1 MNKDQGI
8 GLVVLVASVVGIVLY
23 AWLIYAF
30 TILVLQITAF
40 IAVAGMLGIAAW
52 IGWTMATTPPP
63 APLEPE
69 AAETPASPE
78 SGSVS
83 SVTKPPAGRALG
95 ELRSELVQRFCRTL
109 QNMLLLILAR
119 THARDK
125 EQQAA
130 F

>member
-30 TILVLQITAF
+30 TILILQITAF
-40 IAVAGMLGIAAW
+40 IAVAGILGIAAW

-69 AAETPASPE
+69 GRGLSVHTGEPLDTGEPNGAAADERDEEVTGSWLAHSPE
-78 SGSVS
+78 
-83 SVTKPPAGRALG
+83 
-95 ELRSELVQRFCRTL
+95 RT
-109 QNMLLLILAR
+109 
-119 THARDK
+119 
-125 EQQAA
+125 
-130 F
+130 